1 MRPCRLRPILFG
13 PLFCLIASVAAVG
26 PALGGDRLWREA
38 TPPKGP
44 TVLTSQHF
52 SRLARQ
58 VNPAVVS
65 ILTTQLRRG
74 ERNIG
79 LPLIPFRL
87 RVPATFHGKSLGSG
101 FLIHPSG
108 YILTSAH
115 VVADAESVHV
125 MLKDDQ
131 KPREA
136 RVVARDPSRDVAL
149 LKVTSPEPLPTL
161 ALGDSDRIA
170 IGELV
175 MAVGNPLGL
184 SHTVTTG
191 IISAK
196 GRIIDEKAQRSYD
209 LLQTDASINPGNS
222 GGPLVD
228 LGGRV
233 IGINTAIAARA
244 QGIGFAVP
252 INVAK
257 EFLAR
262 LPGP

>member
-101 FLIHPSG
+101 FLIHPRG

-125 MLKDDQ
+125 MLKDGQ
-131 KPREA
+131 KPMPA
-136 RVVARDPSRDVAL
+136 RIVARDPSREVAL

-196 GRIIDEKAQRSYD
+196 GRVIDEKAQRSYD